1 MSDINWTVPQL
12 SFPLTVPL
20 LGLPT
25 YTYSSLVGLI
35 VSVGGL
41 TESTVRS
48 SSLKKKKILLISLL
62 IKKLLI
68 ALNESL
74 STTVGGKSP
83 YSNFQESNC
92 IWIAKKN
99 KFRIIFRLYRF
110 VSRVPLSW
118 ATLEGYLRLLQ
129 VWSHSQITY
138 WLFLES
144 FIKMIVSFY
153 RS

>member
-1 MSDINWTVPQL
+1 M
-12 SFPLTVPL
+12 VPL

-48 SSLKKKKILLISLL
+48 SSLKKENSAHFSPH
-62 IKKLLI
+62 KKLLI
-68 ALNESL
+68 VLNESL

-92 IWIAKKN
+92 IWIAKKISLGS
-99 KFRIIFRLYRF
+99 FF
-110 VSRVPLSW
+110 VYTGSSVECLSPG
-118 ATLEGYLRLLQ
+118 LP
-129 VWSHSQITY
+129 
-138 WLFLES
+138 
-144 FIKMIVSFY
+144 
-153 RS
+153 